1 MNDKLELLTSN
12 ERTGFEAWADNN
24 GYGLRRKSAPFTNS
38 VDTNGDYTNTSTQDA
53 WEAWQARASLPVE
66 TTEFQ
71 NAEVPPDVPVSRCES
86 HEWIGDNACPYC
98 QIEQTNG
105 WRGVEK
111 LAEQR
116 NTAHRALEG
125 VLRHCDADPSGE
137 TEFERAVI
145 FAHGVLKGL
154 SDEPRETPAPQAP
167 IATLMVAEG
176 HVTWTHLKAPGLPNG
191 MHDLYCEPE
200 SVAPYMRREESTWV
214 DEYNSSVKACPKGH
228 TEGDCSSTCFSQEP
242 RETTRDDARDAA
254 RYRFLRQ
261 PGNAIVYAK
270 DRNAWGKNASG
281 HVAYD
286 TAEQLDA
293 AVDAARGA
301 VEPAGKQP
309 DWEAEYKKLAGVYT
323 RTGLEEFI
331 AKHWPGNKLVD
342 VSAVEPPRELSPSE
356 ADEVQIGRS
365 QAELAV
371 LKKDGRSYEIRRIA
385 GQALEVITRLW
396 AARSTT
402 KATGQSVAREDV
414 FECPATRVTCRR
426 HCQYGDCAIRG
437 SENGPERR
445 LAPLWSGDP
454 PGSEVPAFSRQAAGL
469 GPFPRPPD
477 PGSDAALFAVQREN
491 ERLREALRGVMECS
505 GTSCRHYHIA
515 HDALQAD
522 AGAARDG

>member
-1 MNDKLELLTSN
+1 MSIASAQC
-12 ERTGFEAWADNN
+12 RWAW
-24 GYGLRRKSAPFTNS
+24 
-38 VDTNGDYTNTSTQDA
+38 
-53 WEAWQARASLPVE
+53 
-66 TTEFQ
+66 TE
-71 NAEVPPDVPVSRCES
+71 
-86 HEWIGDNACPYC
+86 
-98 QIEQTNG
+98 
-105 WRGVEK
+105 
-111 LAEQR
+111 
-116 NTAHRALEG
+116 LEG
-125 VLRHCDADPSGE
+125 VPDE
-137 TEFERAVI
+137 TEDMANIGRALMARLPKGYHWSDCPTEIVTDLQNEI
-145 FAHGVLKGL
+145 HDLKQT
-154 SDEPRETPAPQAP
+154 SAF
-167 IATLMVAEG
+167 
-176 HVTWTHLKAPGLPNG
+176 PGLKSLSYRP
-191 MHDLYCEPE
+191 DLP
-200 SVAPYMRREESTWV
+200 
-214 DEYNSSVKACPKGH
+214 
-228 TEGDCSSTCFSQEP
+228 
-242 RETTRDDARDAA
+242 
-254 RYRFLRQ
+254 
-261 PGNAIVYAK
+261 
-270 DRNAWGKNASG
+270 
-281 HVAYD
+281 
-286 TAEQLDA
+286 
-293 AVDAARGA
+293 
-301 VEPAGKQP
+301 
-309 DWEAEYKKLAGVYT
+309 
-323 RTGLEEFI
+323 
-331 AKHWPGNKLVD
+331 LVD
-342 VSAVEPPRELSPSE
+342 LVMTFESMETAQVARARITDLVMPPEEPPRELSPSE